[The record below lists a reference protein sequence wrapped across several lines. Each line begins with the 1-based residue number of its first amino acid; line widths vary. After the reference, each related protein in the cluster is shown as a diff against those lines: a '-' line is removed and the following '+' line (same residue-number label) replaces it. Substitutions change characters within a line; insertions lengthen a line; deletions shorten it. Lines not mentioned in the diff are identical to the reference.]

1 MIGHVRVDH
10 AFNDIFQISAHGDC
24 IFLRKDEILP
34 MLAQLIQAIEQ
45 APPVP
50 DDNVVP
56 LDMWS
61 RKV

>member
-10 AFNDIFQISAHGDC
+10 AYGDIFQISAHGDC

-34 MLAQLIQAIEQ
+34 MLAELIRAIEQ
-45 APPVP
+45 APPP
-50 DDNVVP
+50 IEDNVIP